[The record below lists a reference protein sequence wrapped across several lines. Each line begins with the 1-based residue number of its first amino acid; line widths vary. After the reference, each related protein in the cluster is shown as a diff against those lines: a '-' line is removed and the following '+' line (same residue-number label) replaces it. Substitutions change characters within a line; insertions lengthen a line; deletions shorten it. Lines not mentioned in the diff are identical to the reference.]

1 MDPAI
6 TTQLETIRAAFID
19 GASPET
25 VRAGAIACRALAGVL
40 EARPG
45 HALAPMP
52 ATERSSLAGLVPQL
66 GSLDI
71 DQILDFVIAKLRAML
86 PASTALPTPRSYQ
99 LPILRL
105 GGGA

>member
-6 TTQLETIRAAFID
+6 TTQLETIRAAFVD

-25 VRAGAIACRALAGVL
+25 VCAGAIACRALAGVL

-45 HALAPMP
+45 QPLAPTP
-52 ATERSSLAGLVPQL
+52 ATARSTLAGLLPQL

-71 DQILDFVIAKLRAML
+71 DQILEFVIAKLRAML
-86 PASTALPTPRSYQ
+86 PAGTSPPVPRSYR
-99 LPILRL
+99 LPTLRL
-105 GGGA
+105 GGGV